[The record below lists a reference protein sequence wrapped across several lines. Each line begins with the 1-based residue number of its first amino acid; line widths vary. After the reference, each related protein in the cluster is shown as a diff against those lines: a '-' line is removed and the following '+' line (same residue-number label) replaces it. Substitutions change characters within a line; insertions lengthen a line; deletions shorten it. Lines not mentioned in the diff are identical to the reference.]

1 MILSCNGERVM
12 DRKKDKFKIINRD
25 MLKYIAVAVM
35 FIGHFLMFTNNEL
48 HFLGIPKKHAFALIQ
63 FQYIAP
69 PIFFFF
75 IAEGFHYTHSKKN
88 YALRL
93 LGFSVLTQLTY
104 VLCNTLTFDI
114 KMFFTEWNVI
124 MTLFLGLVVLIIWEC
139 KLALPFRVLLL
150 TACGAANWLLNME
163 WRIVGPLIILAFHLL
178 RERPIIRLVVYE
190 LIIYGYFA
198 IGMGSMEA
206 IFVNLNLISIM
217 SLPIVLITFFYNGK
231 KGKYPKFSKYYFYI
245 FYPAHYLLIFF
256 VKLIVG

>member
-1 MILSCNGERVM
+1 M
-12 DRKKDKFKIINRD
+12 DSKKVNLKFINRD
-25 MLKYIAVAVM
+25 VLKYIAVAVM
-35 FIGHFLMFTNNEL
+35 FIGHFLMFTINEL
-48 HFLGIPKKHAFALIQ
+48 HFWGIPQDLAVTLIR

-75 IAEGFHYTHSKKN
+75 IAEGFYYTHSKKN

-93 LGFSVLTQLTY
+93 LGFSVLTQIAY

-139 KLALPFRVLLL
+139 KLPLPFRLLL
-150 TACGAANWLLNME
+150 IAACGVANWLLNME
-163 WRIVGPLIILAFHLL
+163 WRIVGLLIILAFHLL

-190 LIIYGYFA
+190 FIILGYFL
-198 IGMGSMEA
+198 IGMGGIEA
-206 IFVNLNLISIM
+206 IFVNLNIMSIM

-231 KGKYPKFSKYYFYI
+231 KGKYPKFSKYFFYI

-256 VKLIVG
+256 VKLIAG